1 MSNAELRYRARCAL
15 GGNIFAAGWLYPVLF
30 SVLVSLVTGFT
41 SAFIVGIIV
50 IGLIMLGNAKYYL
63 YLNRG
68 MIRSDGFNVALD
80 GIKNDPK
87 GTVLLGILYN
97 IFLVL
102 WTLLFIIPGIV
113 ESYSYA
119 MAFYIKADH
128 PEYSAE
134 QAITESRILM
144 QGNKLKLFMLD
155 LSFIGWILL
164 GSLCFGIGVL
174 WVVPYMESAHAE
186 FYRDL
191 VGG

>member
-15 GGNIFAAGWLYPVLF
+15 GGKIFNSTWLYPLLF
-30 SVLVSLVTGFT
+30 SLIVGLISSFT
-41 SAFIVGIIV
+41 SAIIIGILCSGIIM
-50 IGLIMLGNAKYYL
+50 IGNAKYYL

-68 MIRSDGFNVALD
+68 IIKYDNFNVALEGVKYNVMD
-80 GIKNDPK
+80 NVVVG
-87 GTVLLGILYN
+87 LLYE
-97 IFLVL
+97 IFLLL

-113 ESYSYA
+113 KSYSYA
-119 MAFYIKADH
+119 MTFYIKVDH
-128 PEYSAE
+128 PEYSAD